1 MYQYTF
7 RKAFL
12 SDPSTY
18 PLIVVMFT
26 AGFFIVGMSANAMTS
41 YKDLRISPS
50 KKHQVIQDWGTEHVD
65 TMTKVLAKRP
75 VAMHAQ
81 AFKDIRYE
89 GLGINHEEWKKG
101 KEAYSRGE

>member
-1 MYQYTF
+1 MYQYSF
-7 RKAFL
+7 KKAFL

-18 PLIVVMFT
+18 PLIAVMGIAT
-26 AGFFIVGMSANAMTS
+26 CIIAGMSANALMT